1 MAWLRPFGSRPA
13 FALNASRRAISSG
26 MQQMRP
32 TNGRLVVRYPTAM
45 LIIVPTVPLVVSAI
59 GLRYAVVGR
68 GHWTFQTVGIVA
80 ALGLCFALYVLMYRT
95 VFSGDTVEQRVFPGV
110 VRRLRYVDIQRVQLT
125 WEGHGQIL
133 LLASTDGRR
142 VKVYGPLDQ
151 LAQAQE
157 LIFDRVPQAFGG

>member
-1 MAWLRPFGSRPA
+1 
-13 FALNASRRAISSG
+13 

-110 VRRLRYVDIQRVQLT
+110 VRRLRYVDIQRADLT
-125 WEGHGQIL
+125 WSAKARML
-133 LLASTDGRR
+133 LLVSTDGRQM
-142 VKVYGPLDQ
+142 KVFGPEEQLDQ
-151 LAQAQE
+151 ARE
-157 LIFDRVPQAFGG
+157 LLREQNPQAFDVSLRHSHRS